1 MGIGYRRHLF
11 AVVVVGGIG
20 HRRASV
26 SNPRRG
32 RMSRN
37 RRSCTSR

>member
-11 AVVVVGGIG
+11 AVVVGVVG